1 MTTAAQRRSLRKP
14 GKLHRVLTS
23 YVATKVTVDHPAS
36 PKVETPCRW
45 GTMVGFA
52 LVDEQFGYGSG
63 GARELTGYHVNLPA
77 DPVSG
82 GYYSDGDTP
91 ISFQQNEWVA
101 PVYNAGTAAA
111 RWSLGLLLRRSP
123 GPSWG
128 CQLSSGRRSDHRH
141 QDCFCRSAQGIDDC
155 YDRSGCC
162 DPSHSQPGCLFNLS
176 RYENN

>member
-91 ISFQQNEWVA
+91 VSFQQNEWVA

-111 RWSLGLLLRRSP
+111 DGALVYYY
-123 GPSWG
+123 
-128 CQLSSGRRSDHRH
+128 DV
-141 QDCFCRSAQGIDDC
+141 AQGPVGDVT
-155 YDRSGCC
+155 YHLVVGATSGTKTAFAGVLKESMTATTAA
-162 DPSHSQPGCLFNLS
+162 DVVILLTPNPAASLT
-176 RYENN
+176 